1 MSSTR
6 FPAVIAA
13 LLGVGTVVSIIE
25 NSDGPV
31 TPGTIAFAVVM
42 GVVVSAALF
51 ALFRAS
57 LRRRKR

>member
-1 MSSTR
+1 M
-6 FPAVIAA
+6 IAA

-42 GVVVSAALF
+42 GVDVSAALF